1 MTLKR
6 VQNAIQ
12 FLASLRSGSITGAHD
27 PAQVMA
33 FDEDALVGYAASCG
47 YEVDAA
53 SIAEAFRAR
62 MLVREAERRKA
73 VK

>member
-6 VQNAIQ
+6 VQNAIR
-12 FLASLRSGSITGAHD
+12 FLASLRSGSITGVHD
-27 PAQVMA
+27 SAQVMA
-33 FDEDALVGYAASCG
+33 FDADALVDYAASCG